1 MKALKFVFRLG
12 ELVLLIHAL
21 LFAKKFGEA
30 SEEAE
35 DLKERSKD
43 GQAFVQADHQCAIRE
58 TRISLLMWGV
68 SFAALLVS
76 RRYPVKSRR
85 DNVVGL
91 AGLTTSILGML
102 WADDQLFPI
111 PWEETD

>member
-1 MKALKFVFRLG
+1 MKALKLVFRLG

-43 GQAFVQADHQCAIRE
+43 GQAFVQADHQFAIRE
-58 TRISLLMWGV
+58 TRISLLMWGGELCR
-68 SFAALLVS
+68 AARLSSLPS
-76 RRYPVKSRR
+76 QITP
-85 DNVVGL
+85 G
-91 AGLTTSILGML
+91 
-102 WADDQLFPI
+102 
-111 PWEETD
+111 